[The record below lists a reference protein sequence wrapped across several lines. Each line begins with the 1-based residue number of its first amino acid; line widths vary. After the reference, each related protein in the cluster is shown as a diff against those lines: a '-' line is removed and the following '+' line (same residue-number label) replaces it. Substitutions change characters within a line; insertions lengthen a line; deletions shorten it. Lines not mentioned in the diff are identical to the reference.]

1 MRFTKISSFLLVIF
15 LLSACRSN
23 MMCPA
28 YQSTY
33 ILDMYKKRSTYDM
46 KERTYY
52 TTHLLYDSVSVATP
66 EDSLRRMQFS
76 HFIDSM
82 PFSRFNVR
90 KNKNGR
96 VTRVKVAKNDIN
108 REAYKRRK
116 DLIAEYDYLPGFN
129 KAHWI
134 RKNDDQRL
142 IKMEDQFIPPEDTT
156 EQVVD
161 EGFFV
166 EQDFVGNDSLAIA
179 TTDSLGTD
187 SLAVPQEVAEIP
199 EGPTE
204 RYRFGYEFKNN
215 KFNEDQDYYNKEFGH
230 LFVYKV
236 QPPPPPPEEA
246 EAEETVESDST
257 SVKKKGFMSRFGKK
271 KKKKK
276 GEEEGVEEEVIPEED
291 PTEEEE
297 TGNGNGN

>member
-1 MRFTKISSFLLVIF
+1 
-15 LLSACRSN
+15 
-23 MMCPA
+23 
-28 YQSTY
+28 
-33 ILDMYKKRSTYDM
+33 MYKKRSTYEM

-52 TTHLLYDSVSVATP
+52 TTHLLYDSIQMTTS

-82 PFSRFNVR
+82 PFSRFDVR

-116 DLIAEYDYLPGFN
+116 DLISEYDYLPGFN
-129 KAHWI
+129 KASWY

-142 IKMEDQFIPPEDTT
+142 IKKENQFIAPEDTT
-156 EQVVD
+156 EIID

-166 EQDFVGNDSLAIA
+166 AEDFVGNDSLGISAA
-179 TTDSLGTD
+179 ANVTTPDSLGTD
-187 SLAVPQEVAEIP
+187 SLVTEQPVAQVAEEP
-199 EGPTE
+199 QVTE

-230 LFVYKV
+230 LLVLKV
-236 QPPPPPPEEA
+236 KPPPPVEEV
-246 EAEETVESDST
+246 EELVVESDTTST
-257 SVKKKGFMSRFGKK
+257 KKKGGFMSKFRKK
-271 KKKKK
+271 KDKD
-276 GEEEGVEEEVIPEED
+276 EEVV
-291 PTEEEE
+291 EEE
-297 TGNGNGN
+297 TGPKEEGNN

>member
-1 MRFTKISSFLLVIF
+1 MCLDFCVTRLMRITKFCFFFLVVF
-15 LLSACRSN
+15 LLSSCRSN

-33 ILDMYKKRSTYDM
+33 ILDMYKKRSTYEM

-52 TTHLLYDSVSVATP
+52 TTHLLYDSVRINTP

-82 PFSRFNVR
+82 PFSRFDVR

-96 VTRVKVAKNDIN
+96 VTRVRVAKNDIN

-142 IKMEDQFIPPEDTT
+142 IRMEDQFIPPVDSSELI
-156 EQVVD
+156 VD
-161 EGFFV
+161 EGYFV
-166 EQDFVGNDSLAIA
+166 EEDFVTNDSLGVASADSLATDSLAIA
-179 TTDSLGTD
+179 Q
-187 SLAVPQEVAEIP
+187 PQVAEIP

-230 LFVYKV
+230 LFVYKI
-236 QPPPPPPEEA
+236 PPPPPPAEEPEEA
-246 EAEETVESDST
+246 LAESDT
-257 SVKKKGFMSRFGKK
+257 TTTKKKGFLSRF
-271 KKKKK
+271 KKKK
-276 GEEEGVEEEVIPEED
+276 GADDEESI
-291 PTEEEE
+291 TEEEE
-297 TGNGNGN
+297 SIPQEENQN

>member
-1 MRFTKISSFLLVIF
+1 MRFTKISL
-15 LLSACRSN
+15 LLSVILLLGACRSN

-52 TTHLLYDSVSVATP
+52 TTHLLYDSVSMTKT

-82 PFSRFNVR
+82 PFSRFDVR

-156 EQVVD
+156 EQIID
-161 EGFFV
+161 EGEFV
-166 EQDFVGNDSLAIA
+166 EADFVTNDSLAVA
-179 TTDSLGTD
+179 GADSLATD
-187 SLAVPQEVAEIP
+187 SLALASQPEVTEIP

-230 LFVYKV
+230 LFVYKI
-236 QPPPPPPEEA
+236 PPPPPPAEEPEEA
-246 EAEETVESDST
+246 VESDT
-257 SVKKKGFMSRFGKK
+257 TAVKKKGFMSRFRKK
-271 KKKKK
+271 KNRDDAELD
-276 GEEEGVEEEVIPEED
+276 EETVDEIISEEDPEED
-291 PTEEEE
+291 
-297 TGNGNGN
+297 GNGN